1 MLWSIKE
8 RSLCAEAE
16 YGMSKIFCVQDRLS
30 VLDFIISVAKECP
43 KIVALIQVGSGAEG
57 FHDER
62 SDLDFVVAFDSNDSM
77 TEVIRAI

>member
-1 MLWSIKE
+1 
-8 RSLCAEAE
+8 
-16 YGMSKIFCVQDRLS
+16 MSKIFCVQDRLS

-77 TEVIRAI
+77 TEVMEYMRQRISE